1 MNGTG
6 PRVGSDRRGRRSAG
20 SDAVM
25 PEHNWSRLGAALL
38 GLVVGV
44 AAVAAASANGAPAG
58 KLPREAPAGD
68 AFYRPRGLRSGRP
81 GDLIWSAPIIAPA
94 GSRGWKILYHSQ
106 ALDGHDVAVSGV
118 VIVPTSKI
126 PSGGRP
132 VISWAHGTHGLADA
146 CAPSKALDIAYRI
159 PGIKDFVKQGDI
171 VVATDYE
178 GLGTPGEHPYL
189 VGESEARGVLDIVRA
204 VRQMPDS
211 GASATTLVY
220 GHSQGGQAALFAG
233 QIASSYAPELH
244 LLGVTAVAPVA
255 DVTAM
260 VPMATTVPALLGYDV
275 MTAVGFRAAYPNV
288 DLSTVLG
295 PQALANLN
303 VVDQRCSDDVVDYF
317 AQYPPSQVVAH
328 NPLDVPVLAQLLQ
341 QSTAGGVHTAVPQ
354 FIVQGDL
361 DALVPKTVTDR
372 YVHRACG
379 QGDQLLY
386 RVYPGQDHVTARDV
400 SVHDVEAWLAARLA
414 GQPAPSSC

>member
-1 MNGTG
+1 M
-6 PRVGSDRRGRRSAG
+6 R
-20 SDAVM
+20 
-25 PEHNWSRLGAALL
+25 EHKWPRLGA
-38 GLVVGV
+38 GLVGLV
-44 AAVAAASANGAPAG
+44 ALVVAIAGPGASGAPEP
-58 KLPREAPAGD
+58 KLPRQAPAGD
-68 AFYRPRGLRSGRP
+68 AFYQPKSLRSGRP
-81 GDLIWSAPIIAPA
+81 GEVIWAAPIIAPA

-106 ALDGHDVAVSGV
+106 AIDGHDIAVSGA
-118 VIVPTSKI
+118 VIVPTSKA
-126 PSGGRP
+126 PPGGRP

-159 PGIKDFVKQGDI
+159 PGIKDFIKQGDI

-204 VRQMPDS
+204 VRQMPGS
-211 GASATTLVY
+211 SASTTTLVY

-233 QIASSYAPELH
+233 QIAPSYAPELH
-244 LLGVTAVAPVA
+244 LVGVTAVAPVA

-260 VPMATTVPALLGYDV
+260 VPVATTVPVLLGYDV

-295 PQALANLN
+295 PDALNNLN

-317 AQYPPSQVVAH
+317 AQFPPSQVIAH

-341 QSTAGGVHTAVPQ
+341 QNTAGGVHVAVPQ

-361 DALVPKTVTDR
+361 DALVPKMVTDR
-372 YVHRACG
+372 YIARACS
-379 QGDQLLY
+379 QGDQVLY
-386 RVYPGQDHVTARDV
+386 RVYPGQDHITARDV
-400 SVHDVEAWLAARLA
+400 SVPDVEAWLAARLA

>member
-1 MNGTG
+1 M
-6 PRVGSDRRGRRSAG
+6 R
-20 SDAVM
+20 
-25 PEHNWSRLGAALL
+25 EHKWPRLGA
-38 GLVVGV
+38 GLVGLV
-44 AAVAAASANGAPAG
+44 ALVVAIAGPGASGAPEP
-58 KLPREAPAGD
+58 KLPRQAPAGD
-68 AFYRPRGLRSGRP
+68 AFYQPKSLRSGRP
-81 GDLIWSAPIIAPA
+81 GEVIWAAPIIAPA

-106 ALDGHDVAVSGV
+106 AIDGHDIAVSGT
-118 VIVPTSKI
+118 VIVPTSKA
-126 PSGGRP
+126 PPGGRP

-159 PGIKDFVKQGDI
+159 PGIKDFIKQGDI

-204 VRQMPDS
+204 VRQMPGS
-211 GASATTLVY
+211 SASTTTLVY

-233 QIASSYAPELH
+233 QIAPSYAPELH
-244 LLGVTAVAPVA
+244 LVGVTAVAPVA

-260 VPMATTVPALLGYDV
+260 VPVATTVPVLLGYDV

-295 PQALANLN
+295 PDALNNLN

-317 AQYPPSQVVAH
+317 AQFPPSQVIAH

-341 QSTAGGVHTAVPQ
+341 QNTAGGVHVAVPQ

-361 DALVPKTVTDR
+361 DALVPKMVTDR
-372 YVHRACG
+372 YIARACS
-379 QGDQLLY
+379 QGDQVLY
-386 RVYPGQDHVTARDV
+386 RVYPGQDHITARDV
-400 SVHDVEAWLAARLA
+400 SVPDVEAWLAARLA

>member
-1 MNGTG
+1 M
-6 PRVGSDRRGRRSAG
+6 R
-20 SDAVM
+20 
-25 PEHNWSRLGAALL
+25 EHNWPRAGAALL
-38 GLVVGV
+38 GLV
-44 AAVAAASANGAPAG
+44 ALAVAVAGPGASAAPETR
-58 KLPREAPAGD
+58 LPRDAPRGD
-68 AFYRPRGLRSGRP
+68 AFYRPKSLRSGRP
-81 GDLIWSAPIIAPA
+81 GELIWAAPIIAPA

-118 VIVPTSKI
+118 VIVPTAKA

-159 PGIKDFVKQGDI
+159 PGVKDFIKQGDI

-204 VRQMPDS
+204 VHQMPGS
-211 GASATTLVY
+211 GASTATLVY
-220 GHSQGGQAALFAG
+220 GHSQGGQASLFAG
-233 QIASSYAPELH
+233 QIAPSYAPELR
-244 LLGVTAVAPVA
+244 LVGVVAVAPVA

-260 VPMATTVPALLGYDV
+260 VPLATTVPVLLGYDV

-288 DLSTVLG
+288 DLGPVLG
-295 PQALANLN
+295 PQALNNLN

-317 AQYPPSQVVAH
+317 AQFPPSQVIAH
-328 NPLDVPVLAQLLQ
+328 NPLDVPVLAQVLQ
-341 QSTAGGVHTAVPQ
+341 QNTAGAVHVAVPQ
-354 FIVQGDL
+354 LIVQGDA
-361 DALVPKTVTDR
+361 DALVPKMITDR
-372 YVHRACG
+372 YVARACS
-379 QGDQLLY
+379 QRDEVLY
-386 RVYPGQDHVTARDV
+386 RVYPGRDHITARDV
-400 SVHDVEAWLAARLA
+400 SVPDVEAWLAARLA

>member
-1 MNGTG
+1 M
-6 PRVGSDRRGRRSAG
+6 R
-20 SDAVM
+20 
-25 PEHNWSRLGAALL
+25 EHKWPRLGA
-38 GLVVGV
+38 GLVGLV
-44 AAVAAASANGAPAG
+44 ALVVAIAGPGASGAPEP
-58 KLPREAPAGD
+58 KLPRQAPAGD
-68 AFYRPRGLRSGRP
+68 AFYQPKSLRSGRP
-81 GDLIWSAPIIAPA
+81 GEVIWAAPIIAPA

-106 ALDGHDVAVSGV
+106 AIDGHDIAVSGT
-118 VIVPTSKI
+118 VIVPTSKA
-126 PSGGRP
+126 PPGGRP

-159 PGIKDFVKQGDI
+159 PGIKDFIKQGDI

-204 VRQMPDS
+204 VRQMPGS
-211 GASATTLVY
+211 SASTTTLVY

-233 QIASSYAPELH
+233 QIAPSYAPELH
-244 LLGVTAVAPVA
+244 LVGVTAVAPVA

-260 VPMATTVPALLGYDV
+260 VPIATTVPVLLGYDV

-295 PQALANLN
+295 PDALNNLN
-303 VVDQRCSDDVVDYF
+303 VVDRRCSDDVVDYF
-317 AQYPPSQVVAH
+317 AQFPPSQVIAH

-341 QSTAGGVHTAVPQ
+341 QNTAGGVHVAVPQ

-361 DALVPKTVTDR
+361 DALVPKMVTDR
-372 YVHRACG
+372 YIARACS
-379 QGDQLLY
+379 QGDQVLY
-386 RVYPGQDHVTARDV
+386 RVYPGQDHITARDV
-400 SVHDVEAWLAARLA
+400 SVPDVEAWLAARLA

>member
-1 MNGTG
+1 M
-6 PRVGSDRRGRRSAG
+6 R
-20 SDAVM
+20 
-25 PEHNWSRLGAALL
+25 EHKWPRLGA
-38 GLVVGV
+38 GLVGLV
-44 AAVAAASANGAPAG
+44 ALVVAIAGPGASGAPEP
-58 KLPREAPAGD
+58 KLPRQAPAGD
-68 AFYRPRGLRSGRP
+68 AFYQPKSLRSGRP
-81 GDLIWSAPIIAPA
+81 GEVIWAAPIIAPA

-106 ALDGHDVAVSGV
+106 AIDGHDIAVSGT
-118 VIVPTSKI
+118 VIVPTSKA
-126 PSGGRP
+126 PPGGRP

-159 PGIKDFVKQGDI
+159 PGIKDFIKQGDI

-204 VRQMPDS
+204 VRQMPGS
-211 GASATTLVY
+211 SASTTTLVY

-233 QIASSYAPELH
+233 QIAPSYAPELH
-244 LLGVTAVAPVA
+244 LVGVTAVAPVA

-260 VPMATTVPALLGYDV
+260 VPVATTVPVLLGYDV

-295 PQALANLN
+295 PDALNNLN
-303 VVDQRCSDDVVDYF
+303 VVDRRCSDDVVDYF
-317 AQYPPSQVVAH
+317 AQFPPSQVIAH

-341 QSTAGGVHTAVPQ
+341 QNTAGGVHVAVPQ

-361 DALVPKTVTDR
+361 DALVPKMVTDR
-372 YVHRACG
+372 YIARACS
-379 QGDQLLY
+379 QGDQVLY
-386 RVYPGQDHVTARDV
+386 RVYPGQDHITARDV
-400 SVHDVEAWLAARLA
+400 SVPDVEAWLAARLA

>member
-1 MNGTG
+1 M
-6 PRVGSDRRGRRSAG
+6 R
-20 SDAVM
+20 
-25 PEHNWSRLGAALL
+25 EHNWPRLGAALL
-38 GLVVGV
+38 GLVALVV
-44 AAVAAASANGAPAG
+44 AVAGPAATGSAAG
-58 KLPREAPAGD
+58 KFPREAPAGD

-81 GDLIWSAPIIAPA
+81 GEVIWTAPIIAPA
-94 GSRGWKILYHSQ
+94 GSRGWKILYHSR
-106 ALDGHDVAVSGV
+106 ALDGHDIAVSGV
-118 VIVPTSKI
+118 VIVPTSKT

-132 VISWAHGTHGLADA
+132 VVSWAHGTHGLADA

-159 PGIKDFVKQGDI
+159 PGIKDFIKRGDI

-189 VGESEARGVLDIVRA
+189 VGESEARGTLDIVRA
-204 VRQMPDS
+204 VRQMPGS
-211 GASATTLVY
+211 KANASTLVY
-220 GHSQGGQAALFAG
+220 GHSQGGQAALFAA
-233 QIASSYAPELH
+233 QIAPSYAPELR
-244 LLGVTAVAPVA
+244 LLGVVAVAPVA

-260 VPMATTVPALLGYDV
+260 VPLATTVPVLLGYDV

-295 PQALANLN
+295 PQALNNLN

-317 AQYPPSQVVAH
+317 AQYAPSQVVAH
-328 NPLDVPVLAQLLQ
+328 NPLDVPVLAQLLRQ
-341 QSTAGGVHTAVPQ
+341 DTAGGSHTAAPQ
-354 FIVQGDL
+354 LIVQGDR

-372 YVHRACG
+372 YVHRACS

-414 GQPAPSSC
+414 GKSAPSSC

>member
-1 MNGTG
+1 M
-6 PRVGSDRRGRRSAG
+6 R
-20 SDAVM
+20 
-25 PEHNWSRLGAALL
+25 EHNWPRLGAALV
-38 GLVVGV
+38 GLVALVV
-44 AAVAAASANGAPAG
+44 AVAGPGASGAPEPR
-58 KLPREAPAGD
+58 LPRQGPAGD
-68 AFYRPRGLRSGRP
+68 AFYRPKSLRSGRP
-81 GDLIWSAPIIAPA
+81 GEVIWAAPIIAPA

-106 ALDGHDVAVSGV
+106 ALDGHDIAVSGV
-118 VIVPTSKI
+118 VIVPTSKA

-159 PGIKDFVKQGDI
+159 PGIKDFVKRGDI

-204 VRQMPDS
+204 VRQMPGS

-220 GHSQGGQAALFAG
+220 GHSQGGQAAVFAG
-233 QIASSYAPELH
+233 QIAPSYAPELH
-244 LLGVTAVAPVA
+244 LVGVAAVAPVA

-260 VPMATTVPALLGYDV
+260 VPLATTVPVLLGYDV

-295 PQALANLN
+295 PQALNNLD

-317 AQYPPSQVVAH
+317 AQFSPSQVIAH
-328 NPLDVPVLAQLLQ
+328 NLLDVPVLAQLLQ
-341 QSTAGGVHTAVPQ
+341 QNTAGGVHVAAPQ
-354 FIVQGDL
+354 FIVQGDR
-361 DALVPKTVTDR
+361 DALVPKMVTDR
-372 YVHRACG
+372 YVARACS

-386 RVYPGQDHVTARDV
+386 RVYPGQDHITARDV
-400 SVHDVEAWLAARLA
+400 SVPDVEAWLAARLA
-414 GQPAPSSC
+414 GQAAPSSC

>member
-1 MNGTG
+1 M
-6 PRVGSDRRGRRSAG
+6 SAE
-20 SDAVM
+20 SDAVTRK
-25 PEHNWSRLGAALL
+25 HNWPRLGVALL
-38 GLVVGV
+38 GLVAVV
-44 AAVAAASANGAPAG
+44 VAVAGAVANGEPEG
-58 KLPREAPAGD
+58 KLPRQVPPGD
-68 AFYRPRGLRSGRP
+68 AFYRPRGLRSGSP
-81 GDLIWSAPIIAPA
+81 GDVIRSAPIISPA

-106 ALDGHDVAVSGV
+106 AVDGHDIAVSGV
-118 VIVPTSKI
+118 VIVPTARI

-159 PGIKDFVKQGDI
+159 PGIKDFIKQGDI
-171 VVATDYE
+171 VTATDYE

-204 VRQMPDS
+204 VREMPDA

-233 QIASSYAPELH
+233 QIAPSYAPELR

-260 VPMATTVPALLGYDV
+260 VPLATTVPALLGYHV
-275 MTAVGFRAAYPNV
+275 MTAVGLRAAYPNV

-295 PQALANLN
+295 PVALANLN
-303 VVDQRCSDDVVDYF
+303 VVDQRCSDDVVDFF

-328 NPLDVPVLAQLLQ
+328 NPLDVPGLAQLLQ
-341 QSTAGGVHTAVPQ
+341 QDTAGGARTAAPQ
-354 FIVQGDL
+354 FIVQGDR
-361 DALVPKTVTDR
+361 DALVPKMVTDR
-372 YVHRACG
+372 YVQRACG
-379 QGDQLLY
+379 HGDQVLY
-386 RVYPGQDHVTARDV
+386 RVYPGKDHLTARDV

>member
-1 MNGTG
+1 
-6 PRVGSDRRGRRSAG
+6 
-20 SDAVM
+20 M
-25 PEHNWSRLGAALL
+25 PEHNWSRLGAAVL
-38 GLVVGV
+38 GLVVLV
-44 AAVAAASANGAPAG
+44 VAVAAAAAKGAPAG

-81 GDLIWSAPIIAPA
+81 GDVIWTAPIIAPA

-106 ALDGHDVAVSGV
+106 ALDGHDIAVSGV

-159 PGIKDFVKQGDI
+159 PGIKDFIKQGDI

-204 VRQMPDS
+204 VRQMPGS

-260 VPMATTVPALLGYDV
+260 VPMATTVPVLLGYDV

-328 NPLDVPVLAQLLQ
+328 NPLDVPALAQLLQ

-386 RVYPGQDHVTARDV
+386 RVYPGQDHITARDV
-400 SVHDVEAWLAARLA
+400 SVHDVEAWLTARLA

>member
-1 MNGTG
+1 VIRERTW
-6 PRVGSDRRGRRSAG
+6 P
-20 SDAVM
+20 
-25 PEHNWSRLGAALL
+25 RLGAGLMGLVALL
-38 GLVVGV
+38 V
-44 AAVAAASANGAPAG
+44 AVAAPGAGGAPEP
-58 KLPREAPAGD
+58 KLPRQAPAGD
-68 AFYRPRGLRSGRP
+68 AFYNPRSMRSGRP
-81 GDLIWSAPIIAPA
+81 GDVIWAAPIISPA

-106 ALDGHDVAVSGV
+106 AIDGHDIAVSGV
-118 VIVPTSKI
+118 VIVPTAKA
-126 PSGGRP
+126 PAGGRP

-159 PGIKDFVKQGDI
+159 PGIKDFIKQGDI

-204 VRQMPDS
+204 VRQMPGS
-211 GASATTLVY
+211 GASSTTLVY

-233 QIASSYAPELH
+233 QIAPSYAPELH
-244 LLGVTAVAPVA
+244 LVGIAAVAPVA

-260 VPMATTVPALLGYDV
+260 VPVATTVPVLLGYDV
-275 MTAVGFRAAYPNV
+275 MTAVGFRAAYPTV

-295 PQALANLN
+295 PDAVNNLN

-317 AQYPPSQVVAH
+317 AQFPPSQVIAH

-341 QSTAGGVHTAVPQ
+341 QNTAGGVHVAVPQ

-361 DALVPKTVTDR
+361 DALVPKMVTDR
-372 YVHRACG
+372 YIARACG
-379 QGDQLLY
+379 QGDQVLY
-386 RVYPGQDHVTARDV
+386 RVYPGQDHITARDV
-400 SVHDVEAWLAARLA
+400 SVPDVEAWLTARLA

>member
-1 MNGTG
+1 M
-6 PRVGSDRRGRRSAG
+6 R
-20 SDAVM
+20 
-25 PEHNWSRLGAALL
+25 EHNWPRLGAALVGL
-38 GLVVGV
+38 AALVVVLAGPG
-44 AAVAAASANGAPAG
+44 ASGAPEP
-58 KLPREAPAGD
+58 KLPRQAPTGD
-68 AFYRPRGLRSGRP
+68 AFYQPKSLRSGRP
-81 GDLIWSAPIIAPA
+81 GEVIWAAPIIAPA

-106 ALDGHDVAVSGV
+106 AIDGHDIAVSGT
-118 VIVPTSKI
+118 VIVPTSKA
-126 PSGGRP
+126 PPGGRP

-159 PGIKDFVKQGDI
+159 PGIKDFIKQGDI

-204 VRQMPDS
+204 VRQMPGS
-211 GASATTLVY
+211 SASTTTLVY

-233 QIASSYAPELH
+233 QIAPSYAPELH
-244 LLGVTAVAPVA
+244 LVGVTAVAPVA

-260 VPMATTVPALLGYDV
+260 VPVATTVPVLLGYDV

-288 DLSTVLG
+288 DLSAVLG
-295 PQALANLN
+295 PDALNNLN

-317 AQYPPSQVVAH
+317 AQFPPSQVIAH

-341 QSTAGGVHTAVPQ
+341 QNTAGGVHVAVPQ

-361 DALVPKTVTDR
+361 DALVPKMVTDR
-372 YVHRACG
+372 YIARACS
-379 QGDQLLY
+379 QGDQVLY
-386 RVYPGQDHVTARDV
+386 RVYPGQDHITARDV
-400 SVHDVEAWLAARLA
+400 SVPDVEAWLAARLA

>member
-1 MNGTG
+1 
-6 PRVGSDRRGRRSAG
+6 
-20 SDAVM
+20 M

-44 AAVAAASANGAPAG
+44 VAVAAASANGAPAG

-106 ALDGHDVAVSGV
+106 AVDGHDVAVSGV

-260 VPMATTVPALLGYDV
+260 VPMATTVPVLLGYDV

-386 RVYPGQDHVTARDV
+386 RVYPGQDHITARDV

>member
-1 MNGTG
+1 M
-6 PRVGSDRRGRRSAG
+6 VA
-20 SDAVM
+20 
-25 PEHNWSRLGAALL
+25 
-38 GLVVGV
+38 LVVAIAGPG
-44 AAVAAASANGAPAG
+44 ASGAPEP
-58 KLPREAPAGD
+58 KLPRQAPAGD
-68 AFYRPRGLRSGRP
+68 AFYQPKSLRSGRP
-81 GDLIWSAPIIAPA
+81 GEVIWAAPIIAPA

-106 ALDGHDVAVSGV
+106 AIDGHDIAVSGT
-118 VIVPTSKI
+118 VIVPTSKA
-126 PSGGRP
+126 PPGGRP

-159 PGIKDFVKQGDI
+159 PGIKDFIKQGDI

-204 VRQMPDS
+204 VRQMPGS
-211 GASATTLVY
+211 SASTTTLVY

-233 QIASSYAPELH
+233 QIAPSYAPELH
-244 LLGVTAVAPVA
+244 LVGVTAVAPVA

-260 VPMATTVPALLGYDV
+260 VPVATTVPVLLGYDV

-295 PQALANLN
+295 PDALNNLN
-303 VVDQRCSDDVVDYF
+303 VVDRRCSDDVVDYF
-317 AQYPPSQVVAH
+317 AQFPPSQVIAH

-341 QSTAGGVHTAVPQ
+341 QNTAGGVHVAVPQ

-361 DALVPKTVTDR
+361 DALVPKMVTDR
-372 YVHRACG
+372 YIARACS
-379 QGDQLLY
+379 QGDQVLY
-386 RVYPGQDHVTARDV
+386 RVYPGQDHITARDV
-400 SVHDVEAWLAARLA
+400 SVPDVEAWLAARLA

>member
-1 MNGTG
+1 
-6 PRVGSDRRGRRSAG
+6 
-20 SDAVM
+20 M

-38 GLVVGV
+38 GLIVMVV
-44 AAVAAASANGAPAG
+44 AVAAAAANGAPGG
-58 KLPREAPAGD
+58 KLPREAPTGD
-68 AFYRPRGLRSGRP
+68 AFYRPRGLHSGRP
-81 GDLIWSAPIIAPA
+81 GDVVWTAPIIAPA

-106 ALDGHDVAVSGV
+106 ALDGHDIAVSGV

-159 PGIKDFVKQGDI
+159 PGIKDFIKQGDI

-204 VRQMPDS
+204 VRQLPGS

-233 QIASSYAPELH
+233 QIAPSYAPELH

-260 VPMATTVPALLGYDV
+260 VPMATTVPVLLGYDV

-295 PQALANLN
+295 PQALANLS

-317 AQYPPSQVVAH
+317 AQYAPSQVVAH
-328 NPLDVPVLAQLLQ
+328 NPLDVPYLAQLLE
-341 QSTAGGVHTAVPQ
+341 QSTAGGVHSAVPQ
-354 FIVQGDL
+354 FIVQGDA

-372 YVHRACG
+372 YVRRACG

-386 RVYPGQDHVTARDV
+386 RVYPGLDHVTARDV
-400 SVHDVEAWLAARLA
+400 SVPDVEAWLAARLA

>member
-1 MNGTG
+1 M
-6 PRVGSDRRGRRSAG
+6 R
-20 SDAVM
+20 
-25 PEHNWSRLGAALL
+25 NWPRLGAALV
-38 GLVVGV
+38 GLVALVV
-44 AAVAAASANGAPAG
+44 AVAGPAATGSAAG

-68 AFYRPRGLRSGRP
+68 AFYRPRNLRSGRP
-81 GDLIWSAPIIAPA
+81 GEVIWTAPIIAPA
-94 GSRGWKILYHSQ
+94 GSRGWKILYHSR
-106 ALDGHDVAVSGV
+106 ALDGHDIAVSGV
-118 VIVPTSKI
+118 VIVPTSKA

-159 PGIKDFVKQGDI
+159 PGIKDFIKRGDI

-189 VGESEARGVLDIVRA
+189 VGESEARGALDIVRA
-204 VRQMPDS
+204 VRQMPGS
-211 GASATTLVY
+211 RASATTLVY

-260 VPMATTVPALLGYDV
+260 VPLATTVPALLGYDV
-275 MTAVGFRAAYPNV
+275 MTAIGFRAAYPNV

-295 PQALANLN
+295 PQALAHLN

-328 NPLDVPVLAQLLQ
+328 NPLDVPGLAQLLQ
-341 QSTAGGVHTAVPQ
+341 QDTAGGAHTAVPQ
-354 FIVQGDL
+354 FIVQGDR

-372 YVHRACG
+372 YVQRACS
-379 QGDQLLY
+379 QGDRLLY
-386 RVYPGQDHVTARDV
+386 RVYAGQDHVTVRDV
-400 SVHDVEAWLAARLA
+400 SVQSVEAWLAARLA

>member
-1 MNGTG
+1 M
-6 PRVGSDRRGRRSAG
+6 R
-20 SDAVM
+20 
-25 PEHNWSRLGAALL
+25 EHKWPRLGA
-38 GLVVGV
+38 GLVGMV
-44 AAVAAASANGAPAG
+44 ALVVAIAGPGASGAPEPQ
-58 KLPREAPAGD
+58 LPRQAPAGD
-68 AFYRPRGLRSGRP
+68 AFYQPKSLRSGRP
-81 GDLIWSAPIIAPA
+81 GEVIWAAPIIAPA

-106 ALDGHDVAVSGV
+106 AIDGHDIAVSGT
-118 VIVPTSKI
+118 VIVPTSKA
-126 PSGGRP
+126 PPGGRP

-159 PGIKDFVKQGDI
+159 PGIKDFIKQGDI

-204 VRQMPDS
+204 VRQMPGS
-211 GASATTLVY
+211 SASTTTLVY

-233 QIASSYAPELH
+233 QIAPSYAPELH
-244 LLGVTAVAPVA
+244 LVGVTAVAPVA

-260 VPMATTVPALLGYDV
+260 VPVATTVPVLLGYDV

-295 PQALANLN
+295 PDALNNLN
-303 VVDQRCSDDVVDYF
+303 VVDRRCSDDVVDYF
-317 AQYPPSQVVAH
+317 AQFPPSQVIAH

-341 QSTAGGVHTAVPQ
+341 QNTAGGVHVAVPQ

-361 DALVPKTVTDR
+361 DALVPKMVTDR
-372 YVHRACG
+372 YIARACS
-379 QGDQLLY
+379 QGDQVLY
-386 RVYPGQDHVTARDV
+386 RVYPGQDHITARDV
-400 SVHDVEAWLAARLA
+400 SVPDVEAWLAARLA

>member
-1 MNGTG
+1 
-6 PRVGSDRRGRRSAG
+6 
-20 SDAVM
+20 
-25 PEHNWSRLGAALL
+25 
-38 GLVVGV
+38 
-44 AAVAAASANGAPAG
+44 
-58 KLPREAPAGD
+58 
-68 AFYRPRGLRSGRP
+68 
-81 GDLIWSAPIIAPA
+81 
-94 GSRGWKILYHSQ
+94 
-106 ALDGHDVAVSGV
+106 
-118 VIVPTSKI
+118 
-126 PSGGRP
+126 

-159 PGIKDFVKQGDI
+159 PGIKDFIKQGDI

-204 VRQMPDS
+204 VRQMPGS
-211 GASATTLVY
+211 NASTTTLVY

-233 QIASSYAPELH
+233 QIAPSYAPELH
-244 LLGVTAVAPVA
+244 LAGVVAVAPVA

-260 VPMATTVPALLGYDV
+260 VPVATTVPVLLGYDV

-295 PQALANLN
+295 PDALNNLS

-317 AQYPPSQVVAH
+317 AQFPPSQVIAH

-341 QSTAGGVHTAVPQ
+341 QNTAGGVHVAVPQ

-361 DALVPKTVTDR
+361 DALVPKMVTDR
-372 YVHRACG
+372 YITRACS
-379 QGDQLLY
+379 QGDQVLY
-386 RVYPGQDHVTARDV
+386 RVYPGQDHITARDV
-400 SVHDVEAWLAARLA
+400 SVPDVEAWLAARLA

>member
-1 MNGTG
+1 MI
-6 PRVGSDRRGRRSAG
+6 RKR
-20 SDAVM
+20 
-25 PEHNWSRLGAALL
+25 NWPRLGAALL
-38 GLVVGV
+38 GLVTLLVATAGV
-44 AAVAAASANGAPAG
+44 AASGAPPG
-58 KLPREAPAGD
+58 TPPRKAPGGD

-81 GDLIWSAPIIAPA
+81 GDVIWASSIIAPA

-106 ALDGHDVAVSGV
+106 ALDGHDIAVSGV
-118 VIVPTSKI
+118 VIVPTAKA
-126 PSGGRP
+126 PPGGRP

-159 PGIKDFVKQGDI
+159 PGIKDFVKAGDI

-204 VRQMPDS
+204 VRQMPNS
-211 GASATTLVY
+211 GASANTLVY

-233 QIASSYAPELH
+233 QIAPSYAPELH

-260 VPMATTVPALLGYDV
+260 VPLATTVPVLLGYDV

-295 PQALANLN
+295 PQALTNLG
-303 VVDQRCSDDVVDYF
+303 VVDQKCSDDVVDYF
-317 AQYPPSQVVAH
+317 AQFPPSQVVAH
-328 NPLDVPVLAQLLQ
+328 NPLDVPVLAQLIQ
-341 QSTAGGVHTAVPQ
+341 QDTAGGVHSGVPQ
-354 FIVQGDL
+354 FIVQGDQ
-361 DALVPKTVTDR
+361 DALVPKMVTDR
-372 YVHRACG
+372 YVQRACS
-379 QGDQLLY
+379 QGDQLFY
-386 RVYPGQDHVTARDV
+386 RVYPGADHITARDV